1 MQTTLLPAAW
11 AAITDNGERV
21 THLYP
26 NSCFTAHLALYHFAL
41 PWAVGK
47 TVLDAGC
54 GTGYGAHYL
63 AEQGAACVQAIDLS
77 DKAIG
82 FCQQHFQRANLH
94 YQVMDLQAM
103 RGFAPHSFDLIF
115 TSNTLEHLPDVGLFF
130 QQAHQLLKPEGVI
143 IVAVP
148 PIVNEAARLANLANP
163 YHLNIWSP
171 RQWHH
176 TLEQFFAQVAC
187 YRHHFAPAVDRPGAL
202 FNVFDTPAEA
212 MPIEDFCFLPI
223 ELAELSIIGAIT
235 AIFVAQKPRSLAQ
248 LPIIQELQHFVDHS
262 FSRSLSL
269 SITASIPAPTMP
281 IKAWSTHDPLAKK
294 FVYALRHYGLQATM
308 HEIVAYLRWRVYH

>member
-63 AEQGAACVQAIDLS
+63 AEQGAASVQ
-77 DKAIG
+77 AIG
-82 FCQQHFQRANLH
+82 FCQAHFQRANLH

-103 RGFAPHSFDLIF
+103 SGFAPHSFDLIF
-115 TSNTLEHLPDVGLFF
+115 TSNTLEHLPNVRLFL
-130 QQAHQLLKPEGVI
+130 QQAHHLLKPDGVI

-148 PIVNEAARLANLANP
+148 PIVNEEARQANLANP

-176 TLEQFFAQVAC
+176 TLQQFFTQVDS
-187 YRHHFAPAVDRPGAL
+187 YRHHFAPAMDRPGL
-202 FNVFDTPAEA
+202 VFNVFDTPAETI
-212 MPIEDFCFLPI
+212 PVEGFCFLPI
-223 ELAELSIIGAIT
+223 ELAELNVIGAIT
-235 AIFVAQKPRSLAQ
+235 AVFVAQKPRSLAQ

-262 FSRSLSL
+262 FSRPLALSMTAPSVAPAL
-269 SITASIPAPTMP
+269 STRV
-281 IKAWSTHDPLAKK
+281 WSTHDPLPRK
-294 FVYALRHYGLQATM
+294 FIRSLRYLGLKISSLGSNSMRAT
-308 HEIVAYLRWRVYH
+308 